1 MGNTM
6 HSVAN
11 DPSYQQ
17 GNVRSF
23 DDERRISDILRN
35 RNPIRPAS
43 DPFGS
48 NVEIDNDL
56 SIYPSRK
63 STFGQQI
70 HSNSNYDRP
79 DFGRPFFRNH
89 FADINRLNFE
99 TNSNNDLP
107 SYKPHAVHNELL
119 EVFSR
124 PIFVHDDTSK
134 SKSPADFK
142 FWIDHVPTKDRN
154 TFTNHRH
161 QNQGFFSNTHKDH
174 GTITRLNEL
183 VTRNY
188 DIDKISRPSVANS
201 YNVGIDEAKISTGR
215 FEDTFDIRNPSLIF
229 RGFGATITDKCE

>member
-17 GNVRSF
+17 EYVHSF

-35 RNPIRPAS
+35 RNPIPPAS

-48 NVEIDNDL
+48 NVETDNDL

-63 STFGQQI
+63 SAFGPQI
-70 HSNSNYDRP
+70 HSDSNYDRP

-89 FADINRLNFE
+89 FADINHLNFE
-99 TNSNNDLP
+99 PNSDNDLR
-107 SYKPHAVHNELL
+107 SYKPHTVHNGLFK
-119 EVFSR
+119 VFSR
-124 PIFVHDDTSK
+124 PFFVHDETSK
-134 SKSPADFK
+134 SKPPADFK

-154 TFTNHRH
+154 TFTNYQH
-161 QNQGFFSNTHKDH
+161 QNQGFFNNMHKDH

-183 VTRNY
+183 VTGNY
-188 DIDKISRPSVANS
+188 DINKISRPTVVNS
-201 YNVGIDEAKISTGR
+201 YNFGIDEAKISTGR
-215 FEDTFDIRNPSLIF
+215 FEDTFNIRNPSLIF
-229 RGFGATITDKCE
+229 RGFGARITDKCE